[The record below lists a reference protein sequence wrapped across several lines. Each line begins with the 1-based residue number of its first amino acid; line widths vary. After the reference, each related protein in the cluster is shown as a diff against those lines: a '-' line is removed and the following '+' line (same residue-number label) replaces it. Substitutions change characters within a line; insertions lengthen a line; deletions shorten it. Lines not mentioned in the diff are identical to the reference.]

1 MALALKGADIICH
14 PSNLVLPNCPDSMP
28 VRCLENRVFA
38 ITSNRTGIEAR
49 HGKDGRTYTGSSKM
63 LTPRGTILHR
73 APRDQEAL
81 CVVEIDPAEARDKSV
96 TLYNDL
102 LRDRR
107 EALYRLITVAVLD
120 RSCASGIG
128 RIRIILMQIPLKAQ
142 LGKGIFL
149 VAAPNL
155 RDPNFRQ
162 TVVLLCEHGAEGALG
177 VVVNRPTA
185 MSVSEALPQVPVL
198 EGQRHVL
205 FSGGP
210 VQPNQVMLLYRLGA
224 RSSEV

>member
-1 MALALKGADIICH
+1 
-14 PSNLVLPNCPDSMP
+14 
-28 VRCLENRVFA
+28 
-38 ITSNRTGIEAR
+38 
-49 HGKDGRTYTGSSKM
+49 
-63 LTPRGTILHR
+63 
-73 APRDQEAL
+73 
-81 CVVEIDPAEARDKSV
+81 
-96 TLYNDL
+96 
-102 LRDRR
+102 
-107 EALYRLITVAVLD
+107 
-120 RSCASGIG
+120 
-128 RIRIILMQIPLKAQ
+128 MQIPLKAQ

-185 MSVSEALPQVPVL
+185 MSVSEALPQMPVL

-210 VQPNQVMLLYRLGA
+210 VQPNQVMLLYRLDQLPDNSHHVFDGVCLGGDMELVDKILTTTQGKEA
-224 RSSEV
+224 FRAYVGYSGWGPGQLESEMRIGSWITVPADPAMVFEKDPTHVWAEIVSTLGEEFRLYADMPFDPSLN